1 MALVNCPF
9 CDDKYETE
17 LGVMDDGETE
27 IVECKKCGGTY
38 EIECIIEIA
47 YDVTPIES
55 ARQKAYRQE
64 WEVRNLP
71 GQIHLFD
78 VQMATID

>member
-1 MALVNCPF
+1 MIDSCWNC
-9 CDDKYETE
+9 YEH
-17 LGVMDDGETE
+17 
-27 IVECKKCGGTY
+27 
-38 EIECIIEIA
+38 IIEIA